1 MKWVG
6 IIITVFF
13 ACHNT
18 LAQIQPSSLEG
29 IVQTSAARIAS
40 AEVQFDYIGRGS
52 AGKLSSIHVV
62 SDAHG
67 SFSLAHIAPGHYRI
81 QVRVPG
87 VAIPIVA
94 TFQLHSATRQ
104 ILLNV
109 RDSAL
114 SVQELQTAA
123 STNSA
128 QEQVIK
134 SAEVSDLPLEQ
145 RDSSSLLLLS
155 AGTTTAAATGSNFT
169 QQYSIH
175 GQPGTEAVFAL
186 DGGDTT
192 DPELGGGTIT
202 DFNVDAIQRIDTFS
216 GVMPASLGE
225 GAAGYTDVI
234 TKSGTDQVHGVY
246 FEFLRNSALDAR
258 NYFDHPTPA
267 APGRIPPFIRNEFGL
282 TDGGPVVLPRLYN
295 GRGRTYYFVEY
306 QGLRQIQGT
315 TQVLS
320 VPTPTERQ
328 GLDTTAYPGDTLVV
342 PVDSNIAA
350 ILNRYPEPNFPSGPF
365 GPRTYA
371 SDSKVD
377 TSNDQ
382 FSIRL
387 DHRLSSISRL
397 MGRYTLENVDGP
409 ITNPNQTA
417 IDPSFARLF
426 TELYRS
432 AVINYARVPSA
443 HLSMETTAS
452 LIRSTPLYSSENA
465 VQPGITFGD
474 NLFEAFNSE
483 AGGYQ
488 RTWGNVLLLRQT
500 ATFVH
505 RNHVL
510 EAGIEARFNRDI
522 SGFSNS
528 TNGSR
533 SFGGGPVYSDVIIN
547 STSGT
552 HDIHPGDLL
561 PDTLSAFLSATPYTF
576 LQSGGGNGF
585 GQGVHTGEGAV
596 HRESYNGYFLDNWQA
611 RPHLTVNYG
620 IRYEVSSRIHEPHDL
635 TSGALFLDANG
646 QRTNYTTPGAQ
657 EEWLVNPQP
666 PYSVNWK
673 GWGPR
678 LGLTWQVRSSAK
690 TSTTIK
696 AGAGITTLVSYPFA
710 NTNITNDFPFAV
722 IVSATAQPSAPIPFH
737 AGVLPFLTPVIYTLG
752 GAPLYQNGTTKVTPN
767 TPVDLNRYEK
777 DLAAMLPG
785 DQVQPL
791 VLQGQAANFR
801 NRYLSTWSF
810 GIDQQFGSFS
820 ASADYIGIS
829 SVGLPIMTY
838 PNGYVG
844 ADPQFAPHSEF
855 GPTGQ
860 FIGGFGPENF
870 FISGAHSSYNGGEF
884 ILSKSP
890 TRWGIGLNATYTY
903 SKELDDCV
911 GAGISNTEPVTF
923 SLAQTPF
930 DVSAEK
936 SRSSSELGQTLAYT
950 ISLQPALNQWFHFSH
965 AQRLLT
971 NWQAN
976 AIGQW
981 NDGLPFTV
989 YSGVEQ
995 AGYGNGGGYRPDQA
1009 GKPSLSTHHA
1019 VRDDYFGQG
1028 ANNASFFSIPINV
1041 PGGTGPFHGRAGT
1054 LGRNTFTGPHFSTL
1068 DLALSK
1074 STPIAKTFNLE
1085 ARAEFYNLFNTVNF
1099 GLPNNVLNGSG
1110 FGIINSTNNG
1120 GVINNSRQMQLSLK
1134 LVY

>member
-1 MKWVG
+1 
-6 IIITVFF
+6 
-13 ACHNT
+13 
-18 LAQIQPSSLEG
+18 LEG
-29 IVQTSAARIAS
+29 VVQTSAGRIAS
-40 AEVQFDYIGRGS
+40 AEVQFDFIGRSS

-62 SDAHG
+62 TDAHG
-67 SFSLAHIAPGHYRI
+67 SFSLARFSPGLYRI
-81 QVRVPG
+81 QVRLPG
-87 VAIPIVA
+87 VAIPIAA

-109 RDSAL
+109 QGSAL
-114 SVQELQTAA
+114 SVRELQTAA
-123 STNSA
+123 YPNSA
-128 QEQVIK
+128 QGHVIK
-134 SAEVSDLPLEQ
+134 RADVSDLPLEQ
-145 RDSSSLLLLS
+145 RDSSSLLLLTGG
-155 AGTTTAAATGSNFT
+155 ATTAAATGNNFT

-175 GQPGTEAVFAL
+175 GQLGTEAVFAL
-186 DGGDTT
+186 DGAATT

-234 TKSGTDQVHGVY
+234 TKSGTDQEHGVY

-267 APGRIPPFIRNEFGL
+267 DPGRIPPFIRNEFGL
-282 TDGGPVVLPRLYN
+282 TDGGPVVLPHVYD

-320 VPTPTERQ
+320 VATPAERQ

-342 PVDSNIAA
+342 PVDSNIADL
-350 ILNRYPEPNFPSGPF
+350 LNRYPEPNFPSGLF
-365 GPRTYA
+365 GERTYA
-371 SDSKVD
+371 SDSRVD

-387 DHRLSSISRL
+387 DHRLSSMSRL
-397 MGRYTLENVDGP
+397 MGRYTLENIDGP
-409 ITNPNQTA
+409 ITNPDQAA
-417 IDPSFARLF
+417 IDPSFVRLF

-432 AVINYARVPSA
+432 AVINYVRVPSA
-443 HLSMETTAS
+443 NRSMETTAA

-474 NLFEAFNSE
+474 NLFEAFNAE

-488 RTWGNVLLLRQT
+488 RTWGNVLQLRQT
-500 ATFVH
+500 ARFVH

-510 EAGIEARFNRDI
+510 EAGIEARINRDI
-522 SGFSNS
+522 SGYSNS
-528 TNGSR
+528 TNGSY
-533 SFGGGPVYSDVIIN
+533 SFGGGPVYSDVKIN

-552 HDIHPGDLL
+552 HDIHPGDQL
-561 PDTLSAFLSATPYTF
+561 PDTLSAFLTATPYAF

-585 GQGVHTGEGAV
+585 GQGIHTGEGAV
-596 HRESYNGYFLDNWQA
+596 HRESYNAYFLDNWQA
-611 RPHLTVNYG
+611 RPYLTVHYG

-635 TSGALFLDANG
+635 TSGALYLDANG
-646 QRTNYTTPGAQ
+646 QRTSYTTAGAQ

-678 LGLTWQVRSSAK
+678 LGLTWQVRSLVK
-690 TSTTIK
+690 TPTIIK
-696 AGAGITTLVSYPFA
+696 AGAGITPLVTYPFA
-710 NTNITNDFPFAV
+710 NTNVTNDFPFSV
-722 IVSATAQPSAPIPFH
+722 TVSATAQPTAAIPFH
-737 AGVLPFLTPVIYTLG
+737 ASVLPFSTPILYTLG

-767 TPVDLNRYEK
+767 TPVDIDRYER
-777 DLAAMLPG
+777 DLAAILPG

-791 VLQGQAANFR
+791 QFQGQAANFR
-801 NRYLSTWSF
+801 NRYLATWSF
-810 GIDQQFGSFS
+810 GIDQQFGSFN
-820 ASADYIGIS
+820 ASAGYIGIS
-829 SVGLPIMTY
+829 SVGLPFMTF
-838 PNGYVG
+838 PNGYAG
-844 ADPQFAPHSEF
+844 ADTQFAPHSEF

-860 FIGGFGPENF
+860 FIGDFGPENL

-884 ILSKSP
+884 SLRKSP
-890 TRWGIGLNATYTY
+890 TRWGMSLNATYTY
-903 SKELDDCV
+903 SKELDDFAA
-911 GAGISNTEPVTF
+911 AGIFNTEPVTTA
-923 SLAQTPF
+923 LAQIPF

-936 SRSSSELGQTLAYT
+936 SRSSSELGQTLSYT
-950 ISLQPALNQWFHFSH
+950 ISLQPAFNQWFHILH

-981 NDGLPFTV
+981 NDGLPFIV

-995 AGYGNGGGYRPDQA
+995 AGYGNGGAYRPDQV

-1019 VRDDYFGQG
+1019 ERDDYFGQG
-1028 ANNASFFSIPINV
+1028 ANNASYFSIPINV
-1041 PGGTGPFHGRAGT
+1041 PGGTGLFHGRAGT

-1074 STPIAKTFNLE
+1074 STPLAKTLSLE
-1085 ARAEFYNLFNTVNF
+1085 ARVEFYNLFNTVNF

-1110 FGIINSTNNG
+1110 FGIINSTNNV

-1134 LVY
+1134 LDY